1 MRTTQATLRTTTG
14 RPGTRVSLTRPDECL
29 PLHRHRHWHWHL
41 PTRQRSAWPVAARLI
56 LITVIVGQCLMSA
69 PTVLAQQRQPQQ
81 PPPRD
86 DLATIEQAIES
97 VAANNRDACIAIFD
111 GVGIGSGVIVSPDGL
126 VLTAGHVMSTDQR
139 EYEVFFSNGQTA
151 VARPLGRNL
160 DTDTGMVQLLGKNWP
175 HVKLGRSQG
184 MRPGDWVV
192 SLGHSGGF
200 ELGRKSPVR
209 SGRLLAIQGHQL
221 ITDAV
226 LIGGD
231 SGGPLFNLQGELIGI
246 HSSIGDAVD
255 QNRHARIE
263 EFRKDWDR
271 LRRGESW
278 GQLPPLVAKELT
290 PGKAKLGVRVDLTA
304 PRARIKS
311 VKPGSPAAQIGLR
324 PNDIVIQ
331 FDGEIITDGRHL
343 IRAVSAHVPADTCFI
358 KIDRDD
364 EILNLEVRL
373 R

>member
-1 MRTTQATLRTTTG
+1 MRTTPATHSTTVQHRFALRPSSILSLLLSLHPPTDRPTFPSSVHPAPG
-14 RPGTRVSLTRPDECL
+14 RLRWRMVLAVLIIAAIASSIRIPVATAQPRPDYDLARIE
-29 PLHRHRHWHWHL
+29 
-41 PTRQRSAWPVAARLI
+41 QSIQNVAA
-56 LITVIVGQCLMSA
+56 Q
-69 PTVLAQQRQPQQ
+69 
-81 PPPRD
+81 
-86 DLATIEQAIES
+86 
-97 VAANNRDACIAIFD
+97 NRDACIAIFD
-111 GVGIGSGVIVSPDGL
+111 GVGVGSGVIISSDGL
-126 VLTAGHVMSTDQR
+126 VLTAGHVMSTDQPQ
-139 EYEVFFSNGQTA
+139 YEVFLSDGRT
-151 VARPLGRNL
+151 VLARRLGRNL
-160 DTDTGMVQLLGKNWP
+160 STDTGMVKLDGDNWP
-175 HVKLGRSQG
+175 HVKLGSTAA
-184 MRPGDWVV
+184 MKNGDWVV

-209 SGRLLAIQGHQL
+209 SGRLLSIKGHQL

-271 LRRGESW
+271 LRRGDSW

-290 PGKAKLGVRVDLTA
+290 PGKAKLGVRVDLTSQ
-304 PRARIKS
+304 RATIKS
-311 VKPGSPAAQIGLR
+311 VKPGSPAARIGLQPR
-324 PNDIVIQ
+324 DVVIQ

-343 IRAVSAHVPADTCFI
+343 IRAVAAHVPADTCFI
-358 KIDRDD
+358 KIDRDN

-373 R
+373 Q